1 MRTFL
6 VLLSL
11 VVAAGFAGG
20 ARADNPTLT
29 GDVGNGDS
37 FTISMHNSDGSA
49 VRNLDPGT
57 YTLVVHDHSS
67 IHNFHLF
74 GPGGVDVSTW
84 IGDTGDQTFTVT
96 LVAGTY
102 KFICDAHP
110 TMKGSFTVGGAA
122 ATTTTTTSTTPKPR
136 RSRSAT
142 TPKHKAKPKPKPK
155 HKKKK

>member
-1 MRTFL
+1 MRSFF

-20 ARADNPTLT
+20 ARADSPTLT

-37 FTISMHNSDGSA
+37 FTISMHNADGSA

-74 GPGGVDVSTW
+74 GPGGVDVSTS

-102 KFICDAHP
+102 TFICDAHP

-122 ATTTTTTSTTPKPR
+122 ATTTTTSTS
-136 RSRSAT
+136 T

-155 HKKKK
+155 PKKKKKK